1 MKRSFFGMRKRGF
14 KPTGGF
20 GKRILCAILVLFSF
34 VVGAQQSVAAKP
46 VTARQSRILMGTQV
60 DVLVR
65 AENRAHGDMA
75 LEACFTK
82 MERLQA
88 KFNVYDK
95 KSAISVIN
103 ASAETSWV
111 DLDEDLYAVFEKAL
125 DIAEASGGAFDV
137 TVRPLIE
144 VWGKARK
151 EKTVPAEE
159 EIRSAL
165 IIVGYKN
172 LSLDR
177 GNKRIRYRKP
187 GMSVDLGGI
196 AKGYVLDVGIDVLRK
211 EGIKEALLNA
221 GGDILTLGGKRD
233 GPWEI
238 GIQDP
243 RKKGG
248 LLGKLDVRDKAV
260 MTSGDYE
267 RFYMHEGVR
276 YHHIL
281 DPHTGYPARGLR
293 SVTVVGEDGA
303 VTDALATAVF
313 VLGLKKGLRLIE
325 SRPGMAGAIIDDQGG
340 RHVTP
345 GLDGKIQWFE

>member
-1 MKRSFFGMRKRGF
+1 M
-14 KPTGGF
+14 
-20 GKRILCAILVLFSF
+20 
-34 VVGAQQSVAAKP
+34 
-46 VTARQSRILMGTQV
+46 
-60 DVLVR
+60 
-65 AENRAHGDMA
+65 
-75 LEACFTK
+75 
-82 MERLQA
+82 
-88 KFNVYDK
+88 
-95 KSAISVIN
+95 
-103 ASAETSWV
+103 
-111 DLDEDLYAVFEKAL
+111 
-125 DIAEASGGAFDV
+125 
-137 TVRPLIE
+137 
-144 VWGKARK
+144 
-151 EKTVPAEE
+151 
-159 EIRSAL
+159 

-325 SRPGMAGAIIDDQGG
+325 SRPGMEGAIIDDQGG